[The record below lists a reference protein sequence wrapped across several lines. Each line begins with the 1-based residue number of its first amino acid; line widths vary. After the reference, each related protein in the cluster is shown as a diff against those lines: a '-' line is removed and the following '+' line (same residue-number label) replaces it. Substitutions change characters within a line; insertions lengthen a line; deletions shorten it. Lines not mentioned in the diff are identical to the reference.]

1 MKLRFGQRSVTH
13 HATRRA
19 VALSEGGSRITHH
32 AQSSSFVI
40 RLPRR
45 SSTQAGHSSLRLRA
59 FTLLEIMIA
68 IGIFSMVLA
77 AIYSTWTAILRS
89 SQVGRQAAASMQR
102 ARITIRILEDSLSS
116 AQMFLGNRRSNY
128 YAFEAE
134 NGDEPRLSFVA
145 RLSKSF
151 PRGGKFGDL
160 DVRRLTYTIEAG
172 PDHSRQLV
180 LRQYPILM
188 GDEAFDERD
197 RPLVL
202 AKNVKSFEFQFWDS
216 RLNDWTDEWKPI
228 NQLPR
233 LIMVTIT
240 LLDNPTSSS
249 ARETV
254 SRIVNIPSL
263 PVQPGWQPAVLPGAG
278 PPGAPPGG
286 NPQQGGVPPGGV
298 PPGGVPPGGQPN
310 PGFPRQ

>member
-1 MKLRFGQRSVTH
+1 MKVGISHWSVVSSYSPVSDGAAEQSPIAH
-13 HATRRA
+13 HAAT
-19 VALSEGGSRITHH
+19 
-32 AQSSSFVI
+32 SSF
-40 RLPRR
+40 LRR
-45 SSTQAGHSSLRLRA
+45 G
-59 FTLLEIMIA
+59 FTLIEIMIA

-89 SQVGRQAAASMQR
+89 SQVGRQAAASIQR

-116 AQMFLGNRRSNY
+116 AQMYLGNRRSNY

-145 RLSKSF
+145 RLSKAF

-160 DVRRLTYTIEAG
+160 DVRRLTFTLESG
-172 PDHSRQLV
+172 PENSRQLV

-188 GDEAFDERD
+188 GDEGFDERD
-197 RPLVL
+197 HPLVL

-233 LIMVTIT
+233 LVMVTLT
-240 LLDNPTSSS
+240 LLDGPSSTS
-249 ARETV
+249 ARESVT
-254 SRIVNIPSL
+254 RIVNIPSV
-263 PVQPGWQPAVLPGAG
+263 PVQPGWQSSVLPGAG
-278 PPGAPPGG
+278 PPGAPP
-286 NPQQGGVPPGGV
+286 PPGGGGQGGGSV
-298 PPGGVPPGGQPN
+298 PPPPGGQLN
-310 PGFPRQ
+310 QGLPRP